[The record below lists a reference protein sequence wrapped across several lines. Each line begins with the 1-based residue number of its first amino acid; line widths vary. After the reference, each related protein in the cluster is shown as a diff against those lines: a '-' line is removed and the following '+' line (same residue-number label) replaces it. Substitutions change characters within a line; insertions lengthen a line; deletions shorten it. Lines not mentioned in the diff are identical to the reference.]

1 MYLYRVQHR
10 ETGVG
15 PYQTNLAFST
25 MLCCRHTFG
34 KKARP
39 APNNDG
45 LRLLFPAHYLCAM
58 PSLESLLWWFEGF
71 HSRLDHYGFE
81 IVKIRAPKRAVK
93 IGKTQ
98 VMFDPALSTIVKHF
112 PIPVKR
118 RRP

>member
-10 ETGVG
+10 RTGVG
-15 PYQTNLAFST
+15 PYHSWNRLADT
-25 MLCCRHTFG
+25 LCGAHS
-34 KKARP
+34 K
-39 APNNDG
+39 G
-45 LRLLFPAHYLCAM
+45 LRYRPLPQSDDIWPIETYRCAM
-58 PSLESLLWWFEGF
+58 LSLESLLWWFEGF

-81 IVKIRAPKRAVK
+81 IVKVKAPKRSVK

-98 VMFDPALSTIVKHF
+98 VMYDPALSTIVKHL

>member
-10 ETGVG
+10 RTGVG
-15 PYQTNLAFST
+15 PYDNPLDIAYQLNVAHSS
-25 MLCCRHTFG
+25 G
-34 KKARP
+34 AKGRP
-39 APNNDG
+39 SPSNDG
-45 LRLLFPAHYLCAM
+45 IDYHKGLRCAM
-58 PSLESLLWWFEGF
+58 LTLDSLLWWFEGF

-81 IVKIRAPKRAVK
+81 IVKVKAPKRAVK

-98 VMFDPALSTIVKHF
+98 VMYDPALSTIVKHL